1 MQVSCF
7 ELFKF
12 PNSALR
18 FSNVEVSAHCM
29 LNATLFISHSAEVA
43 KMQHHIYIAFR
54 RSCQTATLKFRE
66 LWYQYTILRQTIN
79 KQTIKILAKV
89 QMYWSETEWQL
100 ENSILCQKNILNKTT
115 SYTWKTATFTQFRKI
130 SRHRKIILYLLLLE
144 TVDTR

>member
-1 MQVSCF
+1 MTNGQTCFSYHYSSVGPTWRSNCQAGQPPCASVSSLLYTHYLLLCRFSCF

-12 PNSALR
+12 QNSALR
-18 FSNVEVSAHCM
+18 FSNVEVHVSAHCM
-29 LNATLFISHSAEVA
+29 LNATLFISHSSEVE

-89 QMYWSETEWQL
+89 QMY
-100 ENSILCQKNILNKTT
+100 
-115 SYTWKTATFTQFRKI
+115 
-130 SRHRKIILYLLLLE
+130 
-144 TVDTR
+144 